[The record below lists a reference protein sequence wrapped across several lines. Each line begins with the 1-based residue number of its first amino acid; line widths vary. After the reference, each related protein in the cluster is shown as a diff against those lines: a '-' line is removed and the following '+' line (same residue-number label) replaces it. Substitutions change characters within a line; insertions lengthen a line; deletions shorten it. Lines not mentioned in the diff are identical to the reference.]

1 MTFAKH
7 MNSCLYVAGVHTLI
21 LAFLITLA
29 ELPSDL
35 HLQPGSSWKPMY
47 LYLKV
52 PGSNQNTELVS
63 FWAGGF
69 LLVLFL
75 EGKLALV

>member
-1 MTFAKH
+1 
-7 MNSCLYVAGVHTLI
+7 MNNCLYVVAVCTLI
-21 LAFLITLA
+21 LALHITLA

-35 HLQPGSSWKPMY
+35 HLQSGSSWKPLY
-47 LYLKV
+47 LHLKV
-52 PGSNQNTELVS
+52 PGTKQKNELVRA
-63 FWAGGF
+63 WADGF